1 MAYMDQA
8 KKKIIKAEIDA
19 AIAKHGKKVKYSLT
33 VRNHMELSMAI
44 LQCEIDLMEEYRKL
58 QNPNAEYFAV
68 NHFFPK
74 TWFTGKGLELIEDII
89 KAINCQ
95 NYDNSDSQRDYFD
108 CGYYISLSVGKWDKP
123 FNKI

>member
-1 MAYMDQA
+1 
-8 KKKIIKAEIDA
+8 
-19 AIAKHGKKVKYSLT
+19 
-33 VRNHMELSMAI
+33 MELSMAI

-89 KAINCQ
+89 KAMNCQ
-95 NYDNSDSQRDYFD
+95 NYDNSDIQRDYFD

-123 FNKI
+123 FTKI

>member
-1 MAYMDQA
+1 
-8 KKKIIKAEIDA
+8 
-19 AIAKHGKKVKYSLT
+19 
-33 VRNHMELSMAI
+33 MELSMAI

-89 KAINCQ
+89 KAMNCQ
-95 NYDNSDSQRDYFD
+95 NYDNSDIQRDYFD
-108 CGYYISLSVGKWDKP
+108 CCYYISLSVGKWDKP
-123 FNKI
+123 FTKI

>member
-89 KAINCQ
+89 KAINC
-95 NYDNSDSQRDYFD
+95 
-108 CGYYISLSVGKWDKP
+108 
-123 FNKI
+123 